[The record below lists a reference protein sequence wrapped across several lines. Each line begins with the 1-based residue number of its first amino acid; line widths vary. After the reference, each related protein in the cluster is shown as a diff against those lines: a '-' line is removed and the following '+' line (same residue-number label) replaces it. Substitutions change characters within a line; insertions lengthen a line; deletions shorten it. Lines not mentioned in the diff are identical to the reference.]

1 MGIVKVIGMIIYAI
15 VCIAII
21 ILALLQAKDST
32 GASGAV
38 VGGNSGSDG
47 EKSFYEKNIGRT
59 KEGKMRRW
67 TVILGIVFALLT
79 LGFGIF
85 LELTK

>member
-1 MGIVKVIGMIIYAI
+1 MGAIKVIGMIIYAI
-15 VCIAII
+15 VCITII
-21 ILALLQAKDST
+21 ILAMLQSKDSA

-38 VGGNSGSDG
+38 VGGNNSDG

-67 TVILGIVFALLT
+67 TVILAIVFAVLT

>member
-1 MGIVKVIGMIIYAI
+1 MGVVKIIGIIIYAI
-15 VCIAII
+15 VCITII
-21 ILALLQAKDST
+21 ILALLQAKDSA

-38 VGGNSGSDG
+38 VGGNSSDG

-67 TVILGIVFALLT
+67 TVILTIVFVILT

-85 LELTK
+85 LELVK

>member
-1 MGIVKVIGMIIYAI
+1 MGAVKVIGIIIYAI
-15 VCIAII
+15 ICIAII
-21 ILALLQAKDST
+21 ILSLLQAKDSA

-38 VGGNSGSDG
+38 VGGGGADG

-59 KEGKMRRW
+59 KEGRMRRW
-67 TVILGIVFALLT
+67 TIILGIVFAVLT
-79 LGFGIF
+79 IGFGIF

>member
-1 MGIVKVIGMIIYAI
+1 MGVIKIIGIVIYAI
-15 VCIAII
+15 VCIVII
-21 ILALLQAKDST
+21 ILAMLQSKDSA

-38 VGGNSGSDG
+38 VGGDHSDG

-59 KEGKMRRW
+59 KEGRMRRW
-67 TVILGIVFALLT
+67 TVILGIVFVVLT

>member
-1 MGIVKVIGMIIYAI
+1 MGVIKIIGIIIYAI
-15 VCIAII
+15 VCVAII
-21 ILALLQAKDST
+21 ILALLQAKDSA

-38 VGGNSGSDG
+38 VGGGNSTDG

-67 TVILGIVFALLT
+67 TVILTIVFVVLT